1 MRLGKVLLIFT
12 LVVITIGVTS
22 FLFFNTSAF
31 PGTLLLV
38 LLLLFWPLSPL
49 LLFPYFYE
57 KLGVIDK
64 HAFVYW
70 AVAIAT
76 WVVEFLAFPSVRFLN
91 NGIYYKLFSAFYYY
105 FQVFVL
111 LVVTKILSSS
121 QTRS

>member
-31 PGTLLLV
+31 PGTLLLA
-38 LLLLFWPLSPL
+38 LLLLFWPLFPL

-76 WVVEFLAFPSVRFLN
+76 FEFLAFPSVRFLN

>member
-31 PGTLLLV
+31 PGTLLLA

-64 HAFVYW
+64 RAFVYW

-76 WVVEFLAFPSVRFLN
+76 WSNFWRFQAFVFLTMVFTTSFFLHST
-91 NGIYYKLFSAFYYY
+91 ITFKFLFC
-105 FQVFVL
+105 
-111 LVVTKILSSS
+111 LS
-121 QTRS
+121 

>member
-22 FLFFNTSAF
+22 FLFLIIGVSRYALTRFTS
-31 PGTLLLV
+31 LV
-38 LLLLFWPLSPL
+38 LPLSPL

-76 WVVEFLAFPSVRFLN
+76 FEFLAFPSVRFLN